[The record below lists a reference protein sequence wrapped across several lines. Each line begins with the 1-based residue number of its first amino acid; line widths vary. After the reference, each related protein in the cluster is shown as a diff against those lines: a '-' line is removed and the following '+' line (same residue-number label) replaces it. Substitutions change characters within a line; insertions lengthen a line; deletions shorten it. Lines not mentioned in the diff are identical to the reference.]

1 MLIFF
6 CSRGQYNQHHIDD
19 NNTTNMKQ
27 NKLKSWSLTCEERWR
42 RLSLRLF
49 VRAFALQTFLLA
61 SSCFGASNFYSSML
75 CICCFGALNFLN
87 AFSLKHLMHLAECE
101 WMSKIHE
108 ARENAVA
115 GCLYWLCWACLHAHA
130 GSLIVFNP
138 AWSSLKDNL
147 FRLFFI
153 FNLGLVWK
161 IIFFLIPH
169 NQFFYNGIKEAP
181 CDNVGCSGEP
191 RRELFECLP
200 SLFHLVI
207 ERFSNTC
214 NLKWYSIIFFLFTDH
229 FFFPGSSL
237 LCQYCVCELLQRS
250 CDVGHVLQ
258 VVSCQQAFLQLF
270 VLFEFLC
277 HVLHVVFLELDEFFF
292 FHLNDPVDDC
302 LVDSFFE
309 PWNILQVNHF

>member
-1 MLIFF
+1 MIVFHCRKKKHSLKEWCRILMLIFF

-49 VRAFALQTFLLA
+49 VRAFALQTFFLA
-61 SSCFGASNFYSSML
+61 SSCFGAW
-75 CICCFGALNFLN
+75 NFLD
-87 AFSLKHLMHLAECE
+87 AFSLKLVMHLAECE

-169 NQFFYNGIKEAP
+169 NQFF
-181 CDNVGCSGEP
+181 
-191 RRELFECLP
+191 L
-200 SLFHLVI
+200 
-207 ERFSNTC
+207 
-214 NLKWYSIIFFLFTDH
+214 
-229 FFFPGSSL
+229 
-237 LCQYCVCELLQRS
+237 
-250 CDVGHVLQ
+250 
-258 VVSCQQAFLQLF
+258 
-270 VLFEFLC
+270 
-277 HVLHVVFLELDEFFF
+277 
-292 FHLNDPVDDC
+292 
-302 LVDSFFE
+302 
-309 PWNILQVNHF
+309 